1 MLDTAPHR
9 IEEYDG
15 VVIGRI
21 SDYNSNTYEKDGTRT
36 DENGHNDTR
45 FYDNGIVSQEIDSS
59 IRDSSDYQWFTDY
72 GWAATY
78 YDPFFKITSTLY
90 TLEEKPCSIMR
101 ALGSE
106 TLNFEHLLG
115 IRRKIFP
122 GTN

>member
-1 MLDTAPHR
+1 MLFLFPSSGLFVGMLDTAPHR

-45 FYDNGIVSQEIDSS
+45 FYDNGIMSQEIDSS

-72 GWAATY
+72 RWVTTTTLGV
-78 YDPFFKITSTLY
+78 FRHEKEINTSL
-90 TLEEKPCSIMR
+90 M
-101 ALGSE
+101 
-106 TLNFEHLLG
+106 
-115 IRRKIFP
+115 
-122 GTN
+122 